1 VLLPGRYALQ
11 TELSHEV
18 PDCVYLALAAREG
31 AALST
36 ADGRLARVARRR
48 SVRALRCGAVG
59 AGRLAASAC
68 YPSGGGPTRA
78 PRPTCE
84 RGGL

>member
-48 SVRALRCGAVG
+48 SVCALGVAPWEPADLPHRRATPRAAVLLVPHDQ
-59 AGRLAASAC
+59 RASVVD
-68 YPSGGGPTRA
+68 
-78 PRPTCE
+78 
-84 RGGL
+84 